1 MRRTLA
7 LSTVLSLAGCAQI
20 FGLDETSSGGGNV
33 DKVSLSLTRA
43 SIGAS
48 VTMAPLDV
56 SMQTATFLADD
67 GAGGYLRVPGAV
79 TSPGTFSAA
88 ELTEAVPVEFTL
100 PGASGEHIW
109 ATGAR
114 AQRGAFVVF
123 EHPGAEPPLANS
135 AVAVTTTLPSAYVTG
150 DSFKVEVIGAWM
162 QHGLAAGELPA
173 VDMGATAI
181 ATGPI
186 PYAMYTP
193 MFGSVPARF
202 TSSDVVLFLRYHN
215 GVLSDVLQQQLDQTD
230 GTDTIT
236 GTMTPVAT
244 TASNLMAVIDPPALM
259 TRYAAVRP
267 ALTTAL
273 AQSYAVRAAPG
284 ASLGQPAGT
293 VLASGTPAATETSF
307 AKAFGNPFESLG
319 WKSLVEYASS
329 MSRTYMLDAMHSVTL
344 TARFSTIAEVGTDP
358 LTFDSPAG
366 LPITIQIDSTLLTA
380 DGTSVALD
388 LTKPVVVEATTD
400 RPQNTVYVA
409 RLFEL
414 DASTTSVVKNLVA
427 EMVVTDMPRFAFPPA
442 LFATGHTYFVQ
453 VACLQGGFADA
464 AAGDLQTVTLPY
476 TSGTLDSGVFTVMP

>member
-20 FGLDETSSGGGNV
+20 FGLDETSSGGGN
-33 DKVSLSLTRA
+33 DGKVSLSLTRA

-100 PGASGEHIW
+100 PGVTGERIW

-114 AQRGAFVVF
+114 AQRGSQVVF
-123 EHPGAEPPLANS
+123 EHPGAEPPLPNS
-135 AVAVTTTLPSAYVTG
+135 AVAVMTTLPSAYVSG
-150 DSFKVEVIGAWM
+150 ESFKVEVVGAWM
-162 QHGLAAGELPA
+162 QHGVAAAELPA
-173 VDMGATAI
+173 VDMGSTAI
-181 ATGPI
+181 MTPAI
-186 PYAMYTP
+186 PYSMYTP
-193 MFGSVPARF
+193 MVGNSPARF
-202 TSSDVVLFLRYHN
+202 TSSDVVLFLRYRG

-244 TASNLMAVIDPPALM
+244 TASNLMAIIDPPALM

-267 ALTTAL
+267 NLTTAL

-284 ASLGQPAGT
+284 ASLGQAAGT
-293 VLASGTPAATETSF
+293 VLASGAPAATETSF

-319 WKSLVEYASS
+319 WKSVVEYATS
-329 MSRTYMLDAMHSVTL
+329 MSRAYMIDPTHSVTL
-344 TARFSTIAEVGTDP
+344 SANLSTIAEVGTDP
-358 LTFDSPAG
+358 ITFDSPAG
-366 LPITIQIDSTLLTA
+366 LPITIQINSTLLTA
-380 DGTSVALD
+380 DGTSVMLD
-388 LTKPVVVEATTD
+388 LTKPVVVDATID
-400 RPQNTVYVA
+400 RTQNTVYAA

-414 DASTTSVVKNLVA
+414 DVSGANVAKTLVA
-427 EMVVTDMPRFAFPPA
+427 EMVVTGMPQFAFPPA
-442 LFATGHTYFVQ
+442 LFMTGHTYFIQ
-453 VACLQGGFADA
+453 VACYQGRFTDA
-464 AAGDLQTVTLPY
+464 ASGDLQTVTLPY
-476 TSGTLDSGVFTVMP
+476 SSGTLDSGVFTVMP